1 VQTAPSLA
9 QSVVGE
15 REKVPELTSLIQPD
29 YFNKLLKGPDDLAPD
44 IVHLSEDSE
53 TQSDTS
59 SNESMEHEAS
69 VKPIL
74 QILNVDSFSSFV
86 INSQA
91 GLSGTTTIATYPCIL
106 TASRFFVWLGSTSI
120 SVFDKSTFMN
130 LTNLAEKEGAKE
142 MYLILE
148 RLNPHK

>member
-1 VQTAPSLA
+1 
-9 QSVVGE
+9 
-15 REKVPELTSLIQPD
+15 
-29 YFNKLLKGPDDLAPD
+29 
-44 IVHLSEDSE
+44 
-53 TQSDTS
+53 
-59 SNESMEHEAS
+59 MEHEAT

-74 QILNVDSFSSFV
+74 QILNVGSFSSFV

-91 GLSGTTTIATYPCIL
+91 GLSGTTTVATYPCIL

-142 MYLILE
+142 MYLVLE
-148 RLNPHK
+148 RQNPQKQNFRKMFRVIDAERLTAAQTQELIKKDLLARALDVEFYKISL

>member
-1 VQTAPSLA
+1 
-9 QSVVGE
+9 
-15 REKVPELTSLIQPD
+15 
-29 YFNKLLKGPDDLAPD
+29 
-44 IVHLSEDSE
+44 
-53 TQSDTS
+53 
-59 SNESMEHEAS
+59 MEHEAT

-74 QILNVDSFSSFV
+74 QILNVGSFSSFV

-91 GLSGTTTIATYPCIL
+91 GLAGTTTVATYPCIL

-142 MYLILE
+142 MYLVLE
-148 RLNPHK
+148 RLNPHKQNFRKMFRVIDAERLTAAQTQELIKKDLLPRALDVEFYKISL